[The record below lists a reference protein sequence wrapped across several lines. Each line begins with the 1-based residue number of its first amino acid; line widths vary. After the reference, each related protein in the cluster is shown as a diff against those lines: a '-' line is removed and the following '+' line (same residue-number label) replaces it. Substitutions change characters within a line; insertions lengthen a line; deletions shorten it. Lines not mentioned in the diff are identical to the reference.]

1 MNKLK
6 KVAFY
11 YHITVCEKC
20 GKIFAPGYLGV
31 FIESLAG
38 SFEELTLV
46 MHEVNENQSNS
57 CDYEIKANNIKWINL
72 GKKTPVWHRDLF
84 HRKIL
89 KNKLEQ
95 IKDCQVLIVRSPT
108 PLAPYFKRYLKDIK
122 LVFMIV
128 GDYSESVKQS
138 TKYSFGEWIRNRY
151 LMHNDR
157 LFSKEIW
164 NTDILVN
171 SPVLYDRYNGKSKSI
186 FQIRTTTLS
195 DSDFYERTDTCT
207 NKEIKILYT
216 GRIDPLKGVFELLHA
231 CEQLINQGYNIS
243 LHYVGWET
251 VESKPI
257 ENRIIEISRK
267 SGIDSKVVFHG
278 KKTVGFGLNEMYRM
292 ADIYALPSYEE
303 GFPRTIWE
311 AMANSLPV
319 VSTPVGAIPSYL
331 TKNEN
336 VVLVEPKSVEALV
349 IGLKE
354 IIEQAALRRKLI
366 SNGFQIAKSNT
377 LEVQMKLI
385 KNFITHISS
394 E

>member
-1 MNKLK
+1 M
-6 KVAFY
+6 
-11 YHITVCEKC
+11 
-20 GKIFAPGYLGV
+20 
-31 FIESLAG
+31 
-38 SFEELTLV
+38 
-46 MHEVNENQSNS
+46 
-57 CDYEIKANNIKWINL
+57 
-72 GKKTPVWHRDLF
+72 
-84 HRKIL
+84 
-89 KNKLEQ
+89 
-95 IKDCQVLIVRSPT
+95 
-108 PLAPYFKRYLKDIK
+108 
-122 LVFMIV
+122 
-128 GDYSESVKQS
+128 
-138 TKYSFGEWIRNRY
+138 
-151 LMHNDR
+151 
-157 LFSKEIW
+157 
-164 NTDILVN
+164 
-171 SPVLYDRYNGKSKSI
+171 
-186 FQIRTTTLS
+186 
-195 DSDFYERTDTCT
+195 
-207 NKEIKILYT
+207 
-216 GRIDPLKGVFELLHA
+216 HA

-385 KNFITHISS
+385 KNFITH
-394 E
+394 